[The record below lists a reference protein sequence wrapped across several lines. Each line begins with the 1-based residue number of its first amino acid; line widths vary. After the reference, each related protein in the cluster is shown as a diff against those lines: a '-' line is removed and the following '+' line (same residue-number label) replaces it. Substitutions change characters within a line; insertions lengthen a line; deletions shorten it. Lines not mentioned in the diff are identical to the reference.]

1 LILWANG
8 HLMREEILTN
18 YDMTDWQAQTIVS
31 LIERPGGTPV
41 FPIRAE
47 GSLTRWQPDTVSW
60 KRAPSAR
67 RIPISRLRW

>member
-1 LILWANG
+1 LIVWANG

-60 KRAPSAR
+60 KRAPIAR